1 VNAHLAAARK
11 LRESRKGVGC
21 KSSRRRMA
29 HKKIVSVVETLSVDG
44 EHTRIFFS
52 MRRSHIMIY
61 ACALLL
67 ISVAADK
74 GILII
79 FQIRK
84 AAKTTAFCAI
94 RM

>member
-1 VNAHLAAARK
+1 
-11 LRESRKGVGC
+11 
-21 KSSRRRMA
+21 
-29 HKKIVSVVETLSVDG
+29 
-44 EHTRIFFS
+44 

-84 AAKTTAFCAI
+84 AAKTNACCAI